1 MRDMRV
7 ICDRKKLYKSGKVLV
22 TAGIFALMMFGV
34 TTASVS
40 ANTIA
45 VDTNHSR
52 TSAQINKNAVDKVN
66 DDKTTLGAAKV
77 VAVTTT
83 PATPVADKTVS
94 APAADTTSSTT
105 PATDKAVDTTSST
118 TPAADKTVDTTPTTA
133 ATDKA
138 VDTPATPAADKLAN
152 TAPATP
158 ATDKAVDTT
167 PVTPVANKAAD
178 TSSIHDQPLDTNV
191 PTDKSVNLVS
201 TTQKST
207 DNQQVKSTETSHL
220 QEING
225 KTYFLDDNGQVKK
238 NFTAI
243 IDGKVLYFDKT
254 SGELTANA
262 PQVTKGLVNID
273 NAHNAAHDLTADNF
287 TNVDGYL
294 TANSWYRPKDILK
307 NGTTW
312 TPTTAEDF
320 RPLLMSWWPDKNTQ
334 VAYLQYMQSVGM
346 LPDDVKVSND
356 DNMSTLTDAAMTV
369 QKNIESRIGVSGKT
383 DWLKQDMNKLIDSQA
398 NWNID
403 SESKGNDHLQGGAL
417 LYVNDDKTPNANSDY
432 RLLNRTPT
440 KPAKLLIQV
449 NKVDMRCY

>member
-1 MRDMRV
+1 MRV

-52 TSAQINKNAVDKVN
+52 TSAQINKSAVDKVN
-66 DDKTTLGAAKV
+66 DDKTTLGAVKV
-77 VAVTTT
+77 VAVATT

-94 APAADTTSSTT
+94 APAADKAVDTTSSTT

-118 TPAADKTVDTTPTTA
+118 TPATDKAVDTTPTTPAADKTVDTTPTTPAANKAVDTTPATA

-152 TAPATP
+152 TTP
-158 ATDKAVDTT
+158 ATDKAVATT
-167 PVTPVANKAAD
+167 PATPVANKAAD
-178 TSSIHDQPLDTNV
+178 TSSVHDQPLDTNV
-191 PTDKSVNLVS
+191 STDKSANLVS

-356 DNMSTLTDAAMTV
+356 DNMSTY
-369 QKNIESRIGVSGKT
+369 N
-383 DWLKQDMNKLIDSQA
+383 
-398 NWNID
+398 
-403 SESKGNDHLQGGAL
+403 
-417 LYVNDDKTPNANSDY
+417 NA
-432 RLLNRTPT
+432 PPC
-440 KPAKLLIQV
+440 K
-449 NKVDMRCY
+449 

>member
-77 VAVTTT
+77 VAVATT

-94 APAADTTSSTT
+94 APAADKAVDTTSSTTPATDKAEDTTSSTT
-105 PATDKAVDTTSST
+105 PATDKAVDTT
-118 TPAADKTVDTTPTTA
+118 PATA

-138 VDTPATPAADKLAN
+138 VDTTPATPAADKPAN
-152 TAPATP
+152 TTPATP
-158 ATDKAVDTT
+158 ATDKAEDTT
-167 PVTPVANKAAD
+167 PATPVANKAAD

-191 PTDKSVNLVS
+191 PTDKSANLVS

-320 RPLLMSWWPDKNTQ
+320 RPLLMSW
-334 VAYLQYMQSVGM
+334 
-346 LPDDVKVSND
+346 
-356 DNMSTLTDAAMTV
+356 
-369 QKNIESRIGVSGKT
+369 
-383 DWLKQDMNKLIDSQA
+383 
-398 NWNID
+398 
-403 SESKGNDHLQGGAL
+403 
-417 LYVNDDKTPNANSDY
+417 
-432 RLLNRTPT
+432 
-440 KPAKLLIQV
+440 
-449 NKVDMRCY
+449 

>member
-52 TSAQINKNAVDKVN
+52 TSAQINKSAVDKVN

-77 VAVTTT
+77 VAVATT

-94 APAADTTSSTT
+94 APAADKAVDTTSSTT
-105 PATDKAVDTTSST
+105 PATDKAVDTTPT
-118 TPAADKTVDTTPTTA
+118 TSAADKAVDTTPATA

-152 TAPATP
+152 TTP
-158 ATDKAVDTT
+158 ATDKAVATT
-167 PVTPVANKAAD
+167 PATPVANKAAD

-191 PTDKSVNLVS
+191 PTDKSANLVS

-207 DNQQVKSTETSHL
+207 DNQQIKSKETSHL

-254 SGELTANA
+254 SGELTAS
-262 PQVTKGLVNID
+262 
-273 NAHNAAHDLTADNF
+273 
-287 TNVDGYL
+287 Y
-294 TANSWYRPKDILK
+294 
-307 NGTTW
+307 
-312 TPTTAEDF
+312 
-320 RPLLMSWWPDKNTQ
+320 
-334 VAYLQYMQSVGM
+334 
-346 LPDDVKVSND
+346 
-356 DNMSTLTDAAMTV
+356 
-369 QKNIESRIGVSGKT
+369 
-383 DWLKQDMNKLIDSQA
+383 
-398 NWNID
+398 
-403 SESKGNDHLQGGAL
+403 
-417 LYVNDDKTPNANSDY
+417 
-432 RLLNRTPT
+432 
-440 KPAKLLIQV
+440 
-449 NKVDMRCY
+449 